1 MSDKAQY
8 FAVQPADPSEVSS
21 ALNAAETCWQRGD
34 RPEALR
40 ALRQA
45 VEAASDAEL
54 DGRALELA
62 KLAADLATHIGS
74 MSARPPPVA
83 PSVVPPPAPSRPSA
97 VPQAKGS
104 GPSVVPPAKGSGPSV
119 VPPTKGSGPS
129 VVPPARSSGS
139 SVIPPRPAQVASRP
153 SPARTAGP
161 TPLRAAAATEEPR
174 KAERKSLAGEV
185 SRGRAPSAHE
195 DMTTPVRVPH
205 VTHDVPSARK
215 KSNSRGDRAKRPSRT
230 DEIDAWPTEALKAQD
245 LPAGLD
251 GTTAP
256 PVRATQAARVMV
268 WRDAD
273 GSVRMTPAGAP
284 APADAIEAMLAAFD
298 PDADLLA
305 LLRER
310 S

>member
-74 MSARPPPVA
+74 MSARPP
-83 PSVVPPPAPSRPSA
+83 
-97 VPQAKGS
+97 PQAKGS

-230 DEIDAWPTEALKAQD
+230 DEIDAWPTEARASMGRRR
-245 LPAGLD
+245 PRC
-251 GTTAP
+251 AP
-256 PVRATQAARVMV
+256 RRRPV
-268 WRDAD
+268 
-273 GSVRMTPAGAP
+273 
-284 APADAIEAMLAAFD
+284 
-298 PDADLLA
+298 
-305 LLRER
+305 
-310 S
+310 